1 MCINTSK
8 KQFRRNF
15 SSSELMNRDYRDSHE
30 NDLNHQSRPQSLDR
44 WASQTLHDPQGEQGQ
59 GHHHQSQDHQYH
71 DQGWNHD
78 DYDEYHPDQYHPRGG
93 YRQSHYRNYTRD
105 RDSSVSM
112 SGK

>member
-1 MCINTSK
+1 
-8 KQFRRNF
+8 
-15 SSSELMNRDYRDSHE
+15 MNRDYRDSHE

-93 YRQSHYRNYTRD
+93 YRQSHYRNYARD

-112 SGK
+112 SGDKSLVHKVQDFLQFVLPL

>member
-1 MCINTSK
+1 
-8 KQFRRNF
+8 
-15 SSSELMNRDYRDSHE
+15 MNRDYRDSHE
-30 NDLNHQSRPQSLDR
+30 SDLNHQSRPQSLDR

-71 DQGWNHD
+71 DQGWNYD

-93 YRQSHYRNYTRD
+93 YRQSHYRNYARD

-112 SGK
+112 SGD